1 MPAKSVLLLVI
12 PCLLIGTAS
21 VSAQLKKIRFSTTG
35 VAISEL
41 PFKVAQLKGFWR
53 EEGLDVETILIRGAV
68 GMQALLG
75 GSVDYTS
82 ASGSTIAAAVRG
94 LPVKLVFISSAKP
107 QFELMSQPQIKSVQE
122 LKGKI
127 VGISSRGGSNDL
139 LLQMILQKNGL
150 APNKDVTTII
160 VGAQEESVI
169 ALRTGRIAAALITP
183 PRNFVLQRDGFN
195 RIAYSGDYMSTYANG
210 GIGLTDEKIKTNPAE
225 VMAFVKGTLKA
236 LQYSMKNR
244 AEIVKMMPGYLGIKD
259 AALIEQLYDLYL
271 TRQSVDGSVDESWM
285 RGAIEFTQ
293 KTLGGVAKDVPP
305 IQVFDFSFVQ
315 KAAR

>member
-1 MPAKSVLLLVI
+1 MRIKYVRFLVLLS
-12 PCLLIGTAS
+12 LLIG
-21 VSAQLKKIRFSTTG
+21 VSPTWAQLKKVRFSTTG
-35 VAISEL
+35 ISISEL
-41 PFKVAQLKGFWR
+41 PFKIAQLKGFWR
-53 EEGLDVETILIRGAV
+53 VEGLDVEAILIRGAV

-94 LPVKLVFISSAKP
+94 LPVKLVFISSSKP

-139 LLQMILQKNGL
+139 MLQMILQKNGL
-150 APNKDVTTII
+150 TPNKDVTTII

-183 PRNFVLQRDGFN
+183 PRNFMLQRDGFN

-210 GIGLTDEKIKTNPAE
+210 GIGITDEKIKSNPSE
-225 VMAFVKGTLKA
+225 VLAFVRGTIKA

-244 AEIVKMMPGYLGIKD
+244 AEITKIMPGYLGIKD
-259 AALIEQLYDLYL
+259 PALVEQLYDLYL
-271 TRQSVDGSVDESWM
+271 TRQSVDGSVDENWM
-285 RGAIEFTQ
+285 KGAIEFTQ
-293 KTLGGVAKDVPP
+293 KTLGGTAKEISPS
-305 IQVFDFSFVQ
+305 QVFDFSFVQ
-315 KAAR
+315 KAR

>member
-1 MPAKSVLLLVI
+1 MRIGYITVLVALFLTI
-12 PCLLIGTAS
+12 SATPI
-21 VSAQLKKIRFSTTG
+21 SAQLKKVRFSTTG
-35 VAISEL
+35 ISISDL

-94 LPVKLVFISSAKP
+94 LPVKLVFISSSKP
-107 QFELMSQPQIKSVQE
+107 QFELISQSQIKSVQE

-139 LLQMILQKNGL
+139 LMQMILQKNGL
-150 APNKDVTTII
+150 APNKDVTTLI
-160 VGAQEESVI
+160 VGAQEETVI
-169 ALRTGRIAAALITP
+169 ALRTGRIAAALLTP
-183 PRNFVLQRDGFN
+183 PRNFILQRDGFN

-210 GIGLTDEKIKTNPAE
+210 GIGVTDEKIKTNSAE
-225 VMAFVKGTLKA
+225 VLALVKGTIKA
-236 LQYSMKNR
+236 LQYSMQNR
-244 AEIVKMMPGYLGIKD
+244 AEMLKIIPPYLGIKD
-259 AALIEQLYDLYL
+259 VALVEQLYDLYL
-271 TRQSVDGSVDESWM
+271 TRQSIDGSVDDLWM

-293 KTLGGVAKDVPP
+293 KTLGGAAKEVPP
-305 IQVFDFSFVQ
+305 GQVFDFSFVQ
-315 KAAR
+315 KAR